1 MSKIAF
7 LVVSLMAGA
16 GLCFPGL
23 VNAKTSREPL
33 TQPSFN
39 FSLQAR
45 RQNIS
50 ALLAEAEI
58 LVTQG
63 EVKRAIAI
71 FAEAELLSPNQ
82 QIPALDWNSLCWYG
96 SLWGQASDVLSACD
110 KAVELEPEAEEFRDS
125 RGLARALTG
134 NIAGAIEDFQAFV
147 NSTEDQDRKIER
159 QGWINMLRQG
169 KNPFTPQQI
178 RLLFRD

>member
-1 MSKIAF
+1 MNKIKF
-7 LVVSLMAGA
+7 LLAIFLSVYGLLFGTSAGA
-16 GLCFPGL
+16 
-23 VNAKTSREPL
+23 KTLFSSSKL
-33 TQPSFN
+33 AFDS
-39 FSLQAR
+39 SLQAR
-45 RQNIS
+45 RQTVS
-50 ALLAEAEI
+50 ALLEEGET
-58 LVTQG
+58 LLLQG
-63 EVKRAIAI
+63 EVKRAILI
-71 FAEAELLSPNQ
+71 FNEAEMLSPNQ
-82 QIPALDWNSLCWYG
+82 QIPALSWNSLCWYG

-134 NIAGAIEDFQAFV
+134 NISGAIEDFQAFI

-169 KNPFTPQQI
+169 KNPFTLEQI

>member
-1 MSKIAF
+1 MNKIKF
-7 LVVSLMAGA
+7 LLAIFLSVYGLLIGTSAGA
-16 GLCFPGL
+16 
-23 VNAKTSREPL
+23 KTLFSS
-33 TQPSFN
+33 TKPSFDS
-39 FSLQAR
+39 SLQAR
-45 RQNIS
+45 RQTVS
-50 ALLAEAEI
+50 ALLEEGET
-58 LVTQG
+58 LLLQG
-63 EVKRAIAI
+63 EVKRAILI
-71 FAEAELLSPNQ
+71 FNEAEMLSPNH
-82 QIPALDWNSLCWYG
+82 QIPALSWNSLCWYG

-134 NIAGAIEDFQAFV
+134 NISGAIEDFQAFI

-169 KNPFTPQQI
+169 KNPFTPEQI